1 MTIDHGLTP
10 PLLTADLPGIGG
22 HIKSQAEDF
31 EVEEV
36 PAYAPSGEGEFLY
49 LWVEKREMGAEFFT
63 RQVARRLDIPLGEV
77 GSAGLKDR
85 HAVTRQMISVPA
97 ACEPNLATLD
107 GDGLRVLSVSRH
119 TNKLKPGH
127 LRGNRFR
134 ILVRGVEADAGE
146 RLPALLDRL
155 RALGVPNYYG
165 PQRFGRDG
173 ETLRL
178 GLDLLA
184 GKEGRR
190 VNPFL
195 RRLAL
200 SSVQSALFNAHVARR
215 MSDDVFRRVLPGDV
229 MMKWPF
235 GGMFVA
241 EDVAAEQARFDRR
254 EIVQGGPMYGKKM
267 FKAADAALER
277 ELHTLREANLSLAA
291 FHGFGKLMSGT
302 RRYGLVYIDDL
313 AGEVEP
319 EGVRLSFTMPAG
331 SYATVVI
338 RELTHSDSLEGE
350 ESE

>member
-1 MTIDHGLTP
+1 MAMTPTAP

-22 HIKSQAEDF
+22 RIKSQAEDF

-36 PAYAPSGEGEFLY
+36 PAYAPSGEGDYLY

-63 RQVARRLDIPLGEV
+63 RQVARRLDLPLGEV

-85 HAVTRQMISVPA
+85 HAVTRQMISIPA
-97 ACEPNLATLD
+97 SCEPHLARLD
-107 GDGLRVLSVSRH
+107 GDGIRVLSVSRH

-134 ILVRGVEADAGE
+134 ILVRGVEPDAAS

-155 RALGVPNYYG
+155 RSLGVPNFYG
-165 PQRFGRDG
+165 PQRFGREG
-173 ETLRL
+173 ETLRIGL
-178 GLDLLA
+178 GLLA
-184 GKEGRR
+184 GKQEGR

-200 SSVQSALFNAHVARR
+200 SAVQSALFNAHVARR
-215 MSDDVFRRVLPGDV
+215 MADGVFRQVLPGDV

-241 EDVAAEQARFDRR
+241 QDVSAEQERFDRR
-254 EIVQGGPMYGKKM
+254 EIVQGGPMFGKKM
-267 FKAADAALER
+267 FKAAGVALER
-277 ELHTLREANLSLAA
+277 ELHTLREADLTLAA

-302 RRYGLVYIDDL
+302 RRYGLVYLDDL
-313 AGEVEP
+313 SGEVEP
-319 EGVRLSFTMPAG
+319 DGVRLSFTLPAG
-331 SYATVVI
+331 SYATVVVH
-338 RELTHSDSLEGE
+338 ELTHSDRLEGD